1 MKNLSEDGRYTSQ
14 THGSRSHWWYV
25 TQGTGLTF
33 YILLPHFLQ
42 VDVLPKRPSQHI
54 QCPTPRYVCR
64 DPLILIEIMLRKA
77 RLGVIICVRWIR
89 DLERTSGPNAR
100 AYAPLYGA
108 PFALDPEELLGA
120 IDTYA
125 GAG

>member
-1 MKNLSEDGRYTSQ
+1 MQRTE
-14 THGSRSHWWYV
+14 
-25 TQGTGLTF
+25 LTL

-42 VDVLPKRPSQHI
+42 VGVSPIGPSQHI
-54 QCPTPRYVCR
+54 QCPTPRQLCR
-64 DPLILIEIMLRKA
+64 DPFILIKIMLRKP
-77 RLGVIICVRWIR
+77 GFGIIICVRWIR
-89 DLERTSGPNAR
+89 NLECASGANAR

-120 IDTYA
+120 VDTYA